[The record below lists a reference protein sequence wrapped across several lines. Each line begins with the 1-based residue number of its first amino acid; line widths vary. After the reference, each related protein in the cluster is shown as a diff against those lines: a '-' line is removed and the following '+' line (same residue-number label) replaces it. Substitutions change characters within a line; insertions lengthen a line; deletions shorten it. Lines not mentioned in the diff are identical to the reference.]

1 MILVLHTITKHYHWH
16 FRRMTLFKYIYSAA
30 ICPRIVQSSIG
41 WRRGAVSSSVHSRLF
56 SLGFI
61 LFGFLV
67 LSLLFVVLLS
77 AIDENIHS
85 LFTRFDFPKLVQ
97 PTRPTSFEVVK
108 GKQSTQV
115 AKDISQMLIIL
126 AD

>member
-1 MILVLHTITKHYHWH
+1 LEKGCCVFFGSFSPFFFW
-16 FRRMTLFKYIYSAA
+16 
-30 ICPRIVQSSIG
+30 
-41 WRRGAVSSSVHSRLF
+41 LF
-56 SLGFI
+56 SFGFI

-108 GKQSTQV
+108 GKQSIQV